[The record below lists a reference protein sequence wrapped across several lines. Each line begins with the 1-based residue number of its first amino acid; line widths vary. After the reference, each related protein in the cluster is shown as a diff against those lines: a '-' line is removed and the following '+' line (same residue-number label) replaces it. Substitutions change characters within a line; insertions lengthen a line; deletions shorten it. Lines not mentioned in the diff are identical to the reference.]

1 LSREEDVIIK
11 KKYTGEDSTIHT
23 ISRAGGSKK
32 DNRYGVH
39 HRIIVIICF
48 RVFMTNTT
56 TTITITITTITT
68 IATTST
74 TITNNNNNNNNI
86 FRI

>member
-1 LSREEDVIIK
+1 MSREEDVIIK

-39 HRIIVIICF
+39 HRIIICF

-56 TTITITITTITT
+56 TTITITTITITT

-74 TITNNNNNNNNI
+74 TITNNNNNI